1 MKLKG
6 IIITVVIVLVGIVL
20 IQNTDVVG
28 FNLLFWEFQMSR
40 IILFPSLLSVGI
52 VIGLIIG
59 FIMNKKSK

>member
-52 VIGLIIG
+52 IIGIIIG

>member
-52 VIGLIIG
+52 VIGIIIG

>member
-6 IIITVVIVLVGIVL
+6 IIITAVIVLVGIVL

-52 VIGLIIG
+52 VIGFILG
-59 FIMNKKSK
+59 FIMNKKNK